1 MDKVPSARRKNY
13 TCHVHTL
20 VRVRCTA
27 VLHRGHTRAKPKGN
41 LSEIEILA
49 GRAVVHVVTEN
60 EGKIQSPKAGQLFL
74 VLGL

>member
-1 MDKVPSARRKNY
+1 M
-13 TCHVHTL
+13 
-20 VRVRCTA
+20 
-27 VLHRGHTRAKPKGN
+27 LHRGHTRAKPKGN

-60 EGKIQSPKAGQLFL
+60 RRTRMQGEGKIQSPKAGQLFL